1 MIICERQE
9 FRFFNRGP
17 FYHRLLFLDLPDPEH
32 RGRVSGRRT
41 GRPSLFDR
49 MLRLLLP
56 GKVLRLLRL
65 RLRRRVAVRE
75 HLPQPE
81 ADGVCSRPEAFLE
94 QKKDDAVLHQRT
106 EHLRR
111 QQVRSR
117 LIKTRL
123 DIYLRHRCGSSHR
136 CRLSSSLIRKNND
149 FHSNKGLA

>member
-9 FRFFNRGP
+9 FRVTVQFFNRGP
-17 FYHRLLFLDLPDPEH
+17 FYHRLLLLDLPDPEH

-123 DIYLRHRCGSSHR
+123 DIYLRHRRGSSHR
-136 CRLSSSLIRKNND
+136 CLLS
-149 FHSNKGLA
+149 